1 MTAALALRQRRSTA
15 AATNPAVAALRVY
28 QHEAID
34 WLLNTTS
41 LNHNRFLVLDPGLG
55 KTAIAIR
62 AAYLAGAQN
71 VLVICPAIARIIWAA
86 ELIKWWPTDNI
97 LIPELL
103 VVQPGTSIRR
113 PVPRP
118 GWTVIAYSNLSITS
132 DPWLRRL
139 AKLDWDVVIIDECQ
153 YLKGASNRTHAVY
166 GGRLDAPI
174 GSLAGT
180 TNKVWL
186 LSGTPAP
193 NHAGELYPHLKALFR
208 EALPAAV
215 RTVFEFENRFCN
227 VQDTVYGRRIT
238 GSKISA
244 IPELRDRLRPHVFRR
259 RREDVLTDLPPLAF
273 YDTPIDA
280 ENTLP
285 LPLGTATLDNPDD
298 DDQLIAGLQ
307 RNEAALATG
316 RRALGESK
324 IAASAAFCEETL
336 LQMAPNHQKLVVFA
350 YHRSV
355 IRGLAAELSEFAP
368 VVIDGSTSQRD
379 REIAITRF
387 QQDVSRTQILIGQIQ
402 AAGTAITLT
411 AAHTAV
417 FVETSWVP
425 AENYQAALRI
435 HRLGQA
441 NACTIHFLYVP
452 GSLDHRI
459 MRAYRRKAS
468 ELSHLFE
475 HF

>member
-1 MTAALALRQRRSTA
+1 MTAALALRASGGLPTAA
-15 AATNPAVAALRVY
+15 AATNPAVPALRVY

-34 WLLNTTS
+34 WLLNTSS
-41 LNHNRFLVLDPGLG
+41 LNQNRFLVLDPGLG

-103 VVQPGTSIRR
+103 VIQPGTSIRR
-113 PVPRP
+113 RVPRP

-132 DPWLRRL
+132 DPWLARL
-139 AKLDWDVVIIDECQ
+139 ATLDWDVVIVDECQ
-153 YLKGASNRTHAVY
+153 YLKSASNRTHAVY
-166 GGRLDAPI
+166 GGRLDAPV
-174 GSLAGT
+174 GSLAGAT
-180 TNKVWL
+180 DKVWL

-273 YDTPIDA
+273 YDTPIDV
-280 ENTLP
+280 EIDIDDTMP
-285 LPLGTATLDNPDD
+285 LPLGAATLD

-316 RRALGESK
+316 RRTLGESK
-324 IAASAAFCEETL
+324 ITAAGAFCEETL
-336 LQMAPNHQKLVVFA
+336 LQMSPIHKKLVVFA

-355 IRGLAAELSEFAP
+355 IAGLKHELKEFDP

-379 REIAITRF
+379 RETGIQRF
-387 QQDVSRTQILIGQIQ
+387 QQD
-402 AAGTAITLT
+402 A
-411 AAHTAV
+411 
-417 FVETSWVP
+417 ETRPRPDRSNP
-425 AENYQAALRI
+425 GGRHGHHP
-435 HRLGQA
+435 HRG
-441 NACTIHFLYVP
+441 
-452 GSLDHRI
+452 
-459 MRAYRRKAS
+459 AYRGLCRDLLGS
-468 ELSHLFE
+468 GRELSSRLAHPPPWPGQRL
-475 HF
+475 HHSLSLRPWLARSPDHACLSKKGQ